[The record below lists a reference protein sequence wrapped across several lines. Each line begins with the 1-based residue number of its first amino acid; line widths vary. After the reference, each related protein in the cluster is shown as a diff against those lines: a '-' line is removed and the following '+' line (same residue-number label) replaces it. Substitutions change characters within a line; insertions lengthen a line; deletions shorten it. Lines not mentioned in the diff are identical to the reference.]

1 MSTEEI
7 KTLIVELLDGF
18 ALASLLTGWLLM
30 GIVMLFNA
38 WERRQDVSGK
48 ERPFKNS
55 PQR

>member
-38 WERRQDVSGK
+38 WERRHDVSGK
-48 ERPFKNS
+48 EGPFKSS
-55 PQR
+55 PQL

>member
-30 GIVMLFNA
+30 GIVMLFSA
-38 WERRQDVSGK
+38 WERRQDVSSK
-48 ERPFKNS
+48 ETPTNSS
-55 PQR
+55 PQL